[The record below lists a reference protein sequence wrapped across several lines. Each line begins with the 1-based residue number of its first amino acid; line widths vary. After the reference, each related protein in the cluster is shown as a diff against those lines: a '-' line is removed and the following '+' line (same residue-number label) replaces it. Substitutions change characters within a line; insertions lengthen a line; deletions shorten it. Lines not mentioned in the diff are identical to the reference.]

1 MTATAAPDRPVVGDE
16 LAPGYVVL
24 RTVSA
29 GSLFD
34 VHEVWSEE
42 RHCCCAAKVIRPD
55 RVGEAKARRRLIR
68 EGELLMRFTHPHI
81 VRAYELREDPEPLLV
96 LEALPGMTVEYLLSE
111 VERLDVDD
119 LAHLGEH
126 LCSAITYLH
135 KNQVL
140 HLDLKPGNLLCS
152 FGLIRVIDLSLA
164 RRPGRGHRGAG
175 THVYLA
181 PEQATGDGVSAASD
195 AWGIGVVLWEAAAG
209 KRAFDRP
216 ADDPDDYEQLRRRAG
231 PIRAEREDVPASLA
245 DVIDRCLDPDPAARP
260 RIAEISSVV
269 QGLLQ

>member
-1 MTATAAPDRPVVGDE
+1 VTTTTAPVRPAAGEE

-42 RHCCCAAKVIRPD
+42 RQCCCAAKVIRPD
-55 RVGEAKARRRLIR
+55 RVDEPKARSRLLR
-68 EGELLMRFTHPHI
+68 EGELLTRLTHPHI

-96 LEALPGMTVEYLLSE
+96 LEALPGMTLEYWLSE
-111 VERLDVDD
+111 VERLDVAD
-119 LAHLGEH
+119 LAHLGDH
-126 LCSAITYLH
+126 LCSAVGYLH
-135 KNQVL
+135 RCHVL

-152 FGLIRVIDLSLA
+152 YGVVRVIDLSLA

-181 PEQATGDGVSAASD
+181 PEQATGAGVSAATDS
-195 AWGIGVVLWEAAAG
+195 WGIGVVLWEAAAG
-209 KRAFDRP
+209 RRAFERP
-216 ADDPDDYEQLRRRAG
+216 ADDGYEQLRRRAT
-231 PIRAEREDVPASLA
+231 PVAAERDLPAELA
-245 DVIDRCLDPDPAARP
+245 DVIDRCLDPLPAGRP
-260 RIAEISSVV
+260 RVAEISAVV
-269 QGLLQ
+269 RALQ